1 MNFANLRPVSLCN
14 YNNRVPDIDAPDFLE
29 KLIRLRESAALRDS
43 LKTQTEKK
51 SSTYKNT
58 SIFINQ
64 SKEFH
69 GDKYGYEH
77 TVYINGNTY
86 VIIFCK
92 ACQKYFYQTPKNHTR
107 YGCFDCARKGIAAG
121 KAISEKEFIRRAKLL
136 HRHCN
141 YDNIKFILCNRKVE
155 NILCTLCNKYF
166 DSLGE
171 KHISPKRPIGCPY
184 CRRSKAE
191 ICAENYLVDKGY
203 NFNAQFSDPTLKLTN
218 VLKIDLMIFKNGK
231 MYAIELNGKQHYVQ
245 ANRSKNMELNIK
257 NFTLYKLRDAKKV
270 EWCAERGI
278 PLLVISYLDFH
289 RIPELI
295 EAFILQHTK
304 KKEIKQLVMEI

>member
-14 YNNRVPDIDAPDFLE
+14 YNDEVPDIDAPDFLDKIE
-29 KLIRLRESAALRDS
+29 KLRESVYRRDNFPND
-43 LKTQTEKK
+43 KEKK
-51 SSTYKNT
+51 YLKFKNT
-58 SIFINQ
+58 PIFINQ

-69 GDKYGYEH
+69 CDKYGYEH
-77 TVYINGNTY
+77 TVYINQNTY

-107 YGCFDCARKGIAAG
+107 YGCFDCARKDIGAM
-121 KAISEKEFIRRAKLL
+121 KAIKMPELIKRAKIL

-141 YDNIKFILCNRKVE
+141 YDNIKFIDCSHKIE
-155 NILCTLCNKYF
+155 NILCTLCGKYF

-171 KHISPKRPIGCPY
+171 KHINPNRPIGCPH

-191 ICAENYLVDKGY
+191 ICAENYLSDKGY
-203 NFNAQFSDPTLKLTN
+203 DFKPQFSDVELKLTKL
-218 VLKIDLMIFKNGK
+218 LKIDFMIFKNGK
-231 MYAIELNGKQHYVQ
+231 MYAVELNGKQHYIQ
-245 ANRSKNMELNIK
+245 ANRSKDMELNIK
-257 NFTLYKLRDAKKV
+257 NFTLYKIRDAKKV

-278 PLLVISYLDFH
+278 PLLVISYLDFK

-295 EAFILQHTK
+295 EAFILEHTSA
-304 KKEIKQLVMEI
+304 KEIKQLALEI

>member
-1 MNFANLRPVSLCN
+1 MNFANLRPVTLHN
-14 YNNRVPDIDAPDFLE
+14 INHLVPDVDSPDFLE
-29 KLIRLRESAALRDS
+29 QLSKLRDF
-43 LKTQTEKK
+43 TYRNDYFPTEKELQSK
-51 SSTYKNT
+51 KFKNT

-64 SKEFH
+64 SKLFH
-69 GDKYGYEH
+69 GDKYDYKY
-77 TVYINGNTY
+77 TVYYNANTY

-92 ACQKYFYQTPKNHTR
+92 RCNKYFYQTAKNHTQ
-107 YGCFDCARKGIAAG
+107 YGCFDCARKDQAAN
-121 KAISEKEFIRRAKLL
+121 KKLKESEFTRRAKPL
-136 HRHCN
+136 HRHCD
-141 YDNIKFILCNRKVE
+141 YSGIKFIDGGHKVE
-155 NILCTLCNKYF
+155 NILCSLCGKYF
-166 DSLGE
+166 ESFAQA
-171 KHISPKRPIGCPY
+171 HIHPTRPIGCPY

-191 ICAENYLVDKGY
+191 ILAENYLVDNGY
-203 NFNAQFSDPTLKLTN
+203 DYKPQFSDLSLKLTN
-218 VLKIDLMIFKNGK
+218 VLKIDFMIFKNGK

-295 EAFILQHTK
+295 EAFILENARQQELNQSSL
-304 KKEIKQLVMEI
+304 EI